1 MKKFTSCFLLVL
13 LCFNFCKFAV
23 CHAAQNSHK
32 VNVKSGTSVSIIIP
46 TYKTSKNTMVG
57 EQIPAE
63 IYRDVFVDNVKV
75 FRQGDI
81 AFLNVTAVKKAGC
94 LGQAGKIQVI
104 NGTANDANG
113 DSRKVRLYYTVSGE
127 EKAYPKILLG
137 VSLFLLWP
145 LALTGFVKGEEAQF
159 SQMAPLDIFVDEDF
173 TFTGI

>member
-1 MKKFTSCFLLVL
+1 M
-13 LCFNFCKFAV
+13 
-23 CHAAQNSHK
+23 
-32 VNVKSGTSVSIIIP
+32 
-46 TYKTSKNTMVG
+46 
-57 EQIPAE
+57 
-63 IYRDVFVDNVKV
+63 
-75 FRQGDI
+75 
-81 AFLNVTAVKKAGC
+81 
-94 LGQAGKIQVI
+94 I